1 MRPDFIPRDLF
12 RAYLGRGELNKYAK
26 IGGVMAASYVARC
39 EREGRPIPH
48 KTRFGSPR
56 WRLLDIVARARA
68 DSLSID
74 PPYRKEL
81 ERDIA
86 SLEAEKAAL
95 SADIATLK
103 HQLSLKAASSR
114 LTGATLLTEEEIAAG
129 RMELPCA
136 SGVYF
141 LLSGER
147 VVYVGQSVAV
157 FKRVLEHMATKRF
170 DGFAYVP
177 CDPENLNVLESL
189 YIHALRPI
197 LNGKSAGGRVGM
209 CAPMRLDQL
218 LLNGGKHDRAMVE
231 VETLRAAI
239 KQMRAA

>member
-1 MRPDFIPRDLF
+1 
-12 RAYLGRGELNKYAK
+12 
-26 IGGVMAASYVARC
+26 
-39 EREGRPIPH
+39 
-48 KTRFGSPR
+48 
-56 WRLLDIVARARA
+56 
-68 DSLSID
+68 
-74 PPYRKEL
+74 
-81 ERDIA
+81 
-86 SLEAEKAAL
+86 
-95 SADIATLK
+95 
-103 HQLSLKAASSR
+103 
-114 LTGATLLTEEEIAAG
+114 
-129 RMELPCA
+129 
-136 SGVYF
+136 
-141 LLSGER
+141 
-147 VVYVGQSVAV
+147 
-157 FKRVLEHMATKRF
+157 MATKRF